1 VFWDDMW
8 GVLDDCYSKLAKIDF
23 LPPPKGGGIPSGD
36 SGRHPTAALFPHSFL
51 YYNTIMRRINTGGV
65 EVLQKLGEQWSLIFQ
80 TSNTHYSS
88 IKTGF

>member
-1 VFWDDMW
+1 VFLDDMW

-23 LPPPKGGGIPSGD
+23 LPPPLGGGIPSGD
-36 SGRHPTAALFPHSFL
+36 SGRHPTAALSPHSFP

-65 EVLQKLGEQWSLIFQ
+65 EVLQKLGEQWLLIFQ